1 MARRPQRMPRWA
13 YDAAGSRLTE
23 PPESEQLNGWNTN
36 DRPPAQYFNW
46 MFHYHSAWCDF
57 LRGPSLAKWQSDTLP
72 YDTSELTSASLAVD
86 SATTEGTSL
95 VKRNIIAAVDGGGN
109 AVFTSVRAGNAT
121 SWTRRTNFTASGTF
135 WRAFFCGPS
144 GSERFWITVDHAS
157 AGVLLTTAANS
168 AVLGGTG
175 NWTSATLPGGTK
187 GVRAVAYDG
196 SAYWAAVARDT
207 ILATPNASPTSW
219 TAATLGTSVTGT
231 FRDLVWTGT
240 AFLAVTNQGEVY
252 RAGGGSA
259 AAATWTALSAMPPGA
274 ADWRFTV
281 GPDGTVLAWV
291 ENLGAAAD
299 FYTTDDD
306 GDSWT
311 AVTSSPSVERIK
323 SITFAD
329 SVWMAATVEAPYIW
343 QSNDATAW
351 TRLKL
356 PYAGA
361 TTVYDVAYS
370 EGSWL
375 AARNAF
381 VEVSAR
387 AEDIAAGTWAPDP
400 TTSSLGNA
408 GWLRGRAL
416 SETAPTNGQV
426 YAWNSSTS
434 KWAPTTISGGA
445 TALADLSD
453 IGTMGE
459 PIAQA
464 DNLSEVLTAM
474 GGAAAVRTALDVA
487 QDGATITY
495 TLGGTVTDYT
505 AASDYALTGVTVVSG
520 APSTRLGDG
529 TSVPHFHVLNRSAI
543 AALARN
549 SDGLRVTH
557 VASNSATH
565 SYPYAAG
572 GATIRIPLA
581 RTLGDVQVDLRVA
594 MNLAATPAAGGTDL
608 IETFTGLCRAQ
619 PLERDYVLGGVWI
632 NSSYPSI
639 GSGTV
644 LEYAYCLAA
653 QAGYRSDDTARDISS
668 SGEGTTGG
676 VSVRDVRVIVRGAVV
691 EVWTCAAGGTLTRRI
706 AYADPELVE
715 GRNDLCVIVSITQNQ
730 ATPQAGYYAELR
742 SLTITPL

>member
-1 MARRPQRMPRWA
+1 
-13 YDAAGSRLTE
+13 
-23 PPESEQLNGWNTN
+23 
-36 DRPPAQYFNW
+36 
-46 MFHYHSAWCDF
+46 
-57 LRGPSLAKWQSDTLP
+57 
-72 YDTSELTSASLAVD
+72 
-86 SATTEGTSL
+86 
-95 VKRNIIAAVDGGGN
+95 
-109 AVFTSVRAGNAT
+109 
-121 SWTRRTNFTASGTF
+121 
-135 WRAFFCGPS
+135 
-144 GSERFWITVDHAS
+144 
-157 AGVLLTTAANS
+157 VLLTTAANS
-168 AVLGGTG
+168 AVLSGTG
-175 NWTSATLPGGTK
+175 SWTSATLPGGTK
-187 GVRAVAYDG
+187 GVRAIAYDG

-207 ILATPNASPTSW
+207 IIATPNASPTSW
-219 TAATLGTSVTGT
+219 SAATLGTAVTGT

-329 SVWMAATVEAPYIW
+329 SVWMAATVEAPYLW

-408 GWLRGRAL
+408 GWFRGRAL

-434 KWAPTTISGGA
+434 KWTPTTISGGA

-474 GGAAAVRTALDVA
+474 GGASALRAQLLGPFADVMTGSGWSSLTTSGGASASWGSSKLTLDCPLGSAASCGVEKSSYLPSAESYDIAMRVDVTAGDASTLTRLVLTVGQSSSA
-487 QDGATITY
+487 NVSTI
-495 TLGGTVTDYT
+495 LWSSGTVEWGSYGSGSFTSLGST
-505 AASDYALTGVTVVSG
+505 SGPNSGQRTGG
-520 APSTRLGDG
+520 QLW
-529 TSVPHFHVLNRSAI
+529 
-543 AALARN
+543 
-549 SDGLRVTH
+549 LRVTRTPTG
-557 VASNSATH
+557 VAFSWGVGSGGALPTSWTTVGTSSSATVLDRA
-565 SYPYAAG
+565 SGKYIQIVGLTTSSLAFTTEVLAIQSALPG
-572 GATIRIPLA
+572 G
-581 RTLGDVQVDLRVA
+581 
-594 MNLAATPAAGGTDL
+594 
-608 IETFTGLCRAQ
+608 F
-619 PLERDYVLGGVWI
+619 
-632 NSSYPSI
+632 
-639 GSGTV
+639 
-644 LEYAYCLAA
+644 
-653 QAGYRSDDTARDISS
+653 
-668 SGEGTTGG
+668 
-676 VSVRDVRVIVRGAVV
+676 
-691 EVWTCAAGGTLTRRI
+691 
-706 AYADPELVE
+706 
-715 GRNDLCVIVSITQNQ
+715 
-730 ATPQAGYYAELR
+730 
-742 SLTITPL
+742 